1 MTAQKPLQNR
11 PDHDPESNTP
21 ASPEGAE
28 RRRQVQLKLYTRKP
42 GRSGQGTIRRGGAH
56 QLTTCLDAETLDRLN
71 RLASRNGLST
81 SALIRELT
89 KTGLKLAETGNPWRD
104 Q

>member
-1 MTAQKPLQNR
+1 MR
-11 PDHDPESNTP
+11 
-21 ASPEGAE
+21 
-28 RRRQVQLKLYTRKP
+28 LYTRKP
-42 GRSGQGTIRRGGAH
+42 GRSGQGTIRKGGAI
-56 QLTTCLDAETLDRLN
+56 QVTTCVDGATLDRLN

-89 KTGLKLAETGNPWRD
+89 KTGLRLAETGNPWRE

>member
-1 MTAQKPLQNR
+1 MKF
-11 PDHDPESNTP
+11 
-21 ASPEGAE
+21 
-28 RRRQVQLKLYTRKP
+28 YTRKP
-42 GRSGQGTIRRGGAH
+42 GRSGQGTIRKGGAH
-56 QLTTCLDAETLDRLN
+56 QLTTCVDGATLDRLN

-89 KTGLKLAETGNPWRD
+89 KTGLKLAETGSPWRE